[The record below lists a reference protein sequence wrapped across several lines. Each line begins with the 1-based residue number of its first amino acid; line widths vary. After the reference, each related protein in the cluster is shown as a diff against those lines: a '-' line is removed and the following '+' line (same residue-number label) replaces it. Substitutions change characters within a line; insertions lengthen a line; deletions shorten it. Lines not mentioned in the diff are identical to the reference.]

1 MVGSGSNPTWSPSD
15 PGEAGSAGGRRLSLG
30 LLPYRL
36 AVCRLGPE
44 EPLPPWALSGAFSS
58 LTRTPEELSI
68 VCEETLV
75 PEGTCA
81 ERGWR
86 ALQVKGQFA
95 FSETGILA
103 SLAGPLSLAGIACFA
118 ISTFDTDYIL
128 LADRVVESA
137 IGVLRRAGHEV
148 SRTPAH

>member
-1 MVGSGSNPTWSPSD
+1 LAGSGSNPTVSPAG
-15 PGEAGSAGGRRLSLG
+15 PGEAGPAGGRRLALE

-44 EPLPPWALSGAFSS
+44 EPLPPWAHGGTFSS
-58 LTRTPEELSI
+58 ATRTPEELSL

-75 PEGTCA
+75 PEGTRA

-86 ALQVKGQFA
+86 ALQMKGQFA
-95 FSETGILA
+95 FTETGILA
-103 SLAGPLSLAGIACFA
+103 SLVGPLSLAGIACFA

-128 LADRVVESA
+128 IADPVVELA
-137 IGVLRRAGHEV
+137 IRVLRRAGHEV
-148 SRTPAH
+148 SRTPAE

>member
-1 MVGSGSNPTWSPSD
+1 LAGSGSSSTVSPSGH
-15 PGEAGSAGGRRLSLG
+15 GEAGPAGGRRLALG

-44 EPLPPWALSGAFSS
+44 ELLPPWARGGAFSS
-58 LTRTPEELSI
+58 VTRTPEELSV

-75 PEGTCA
+75 PEGTRA

-86 ALQVKGQFA
+86 ALQMKGQFA
-95 FSETGILA
+95 FTETGILA
-103 SLAGPLSLAGIACFA
+103 SLIGPLSLAGIACFT